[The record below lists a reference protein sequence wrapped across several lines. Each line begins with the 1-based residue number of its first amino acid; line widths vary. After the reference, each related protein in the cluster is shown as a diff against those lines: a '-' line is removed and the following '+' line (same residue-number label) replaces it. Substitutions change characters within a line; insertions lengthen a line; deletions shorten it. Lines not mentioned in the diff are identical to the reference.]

1 MCPIVNMVCSALL
14 EGHSKRQGARAARR
28 GAMHGLVA
36 AFSLVCWLV
45 AVIAT
50 HCHQDIVQH
59 WEVALDSGFALPG
72 KSAARDNTAGEDG
85 Q

>member
-1 MCPIVNMVCSALL
+1 
-14 EGHSKRQGARAARR
+14 
-28 GAMHGLVA
+28 MHRLVA
-36 AFSLVCWLV
+36 AFSLMCWLV

-72 KSAARDNTAGEDG
+72 KSAARDNTAAEDG